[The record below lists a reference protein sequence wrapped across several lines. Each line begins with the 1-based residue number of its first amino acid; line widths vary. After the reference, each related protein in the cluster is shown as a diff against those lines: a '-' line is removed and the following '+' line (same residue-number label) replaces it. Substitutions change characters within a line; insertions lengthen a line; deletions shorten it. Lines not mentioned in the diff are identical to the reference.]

1 MSRLMFEQ
9 LKHSRNASLSAGD
22 VSSCLSLKLEI
33 GTKLQEEE
41 HGGFLKQ

>member
-9 LKHSRNASLSAGD
+9 LKHSRNAPLSAGD
-22 VSSCLSLKLEI
+22 VSSCLSLKLET

-41 HGGFLKQ
+41 HEGFLK